1 MEDSYPLL
9 RIELLM
15 DSIAG
20 HPLLSYMDAFFGYNQ
35 IKLDESYQEHGFQ
48 NRTIPGGQTVKTQN
62 QDKNRFFKPKEL
74 DFL

>member
-1 MEDSYPLL
+1 
-9 RIELLM
+9 M
-15 DSIAG
+15 DSTAG
-20 HPLLSYMDAFFGYNQ
+20 HPLLSYTNAFFGYNQ